1 MKKPENKI
9 FLKLFIVIIP
19 LLFTA
24 MTMNPRPDEGM
35 YPLSEISKLSL
46 KEAGL
51 KIPVSEVYNPN
62 GTSLIDALVS
72 TGGCTGSFVS
82 NDGLII
88 TNHHCSF
95 DAIVQASTPE
105 NNYLENGFVAKTKED
120 EIRTNIPCRI
130 TESYKDVSDIILKA
144 ANQAKDVTERTTLIT
159 KKIKELVTEE
169 ERKDSSIK
177 ANVSEMFVGK
187 SYILFRYKVINDVR
201 LVYAPPRN
209 IGEFGGESDNW
220 VWPRHTGDFSFLRAY
235 VAPDGKP
242 AKYSKD
248 NVPYHPKKF
257 LKVNADGVKE
267 GDFVFI
273 LGYPGRTFK
282 HQPSQFLQYQEEYQ
296 LPYIQ
301 SNYSWLIDLYKTFGD
316 NDSEYALHIAP
327 RIKSLANTEKNYR
340 GKLQGLKRLQLVE
353 KKQTEEKNLQDFI
366 NADAKL
372 KNEYGNVLYDISKV
386 YESINNTG
394 RIPYLISL
402 LTNYVNLYRLADIMI
417 DYNLE
422 MKKPDNERKTLYT
435 ENSKSN
441 LISTINSQYKTLF
454 PQADK
459 EIFKKFI
466 TEALTLPEFKNV
478 KALEYFRN
486 GNVEDLVNN
495 FYENSI
501 LLDSTKYFTL
511 LNSSDERINEVNDPL
526 LDFVS
531 DLKETERELI
541 KINSDNQGKLNVLL
555 AQFMDVKR
563 MYLNKTFVPD
573 ANSTLRLTY
582 GYIKGYSPADATYY
596 SPLTS
601 LKGIVEKGTEDG
613 DYKINKKLVELYN
626 NKDYGRFKD
635 KKLNDVPVAMLYN
648 TDTSG
653 GNSGSPVL
661 NAYGEIIGV
670 NYDRGFEATIND
682 YAWSDDYS
690 RSIGVDMRFV
700 FWVAQKISGADNI
713 VKEMGIKI

>member
-24 MTMNPRPDEGM
+24 MIMNPRPDEGM

-105 NNYLENGFVAKTKED
+105 NNYLENGFVAKTKKD

-316 NDSEYALHIAP
+316 NDPEYALHIAP

-372 KNEYGNVLYDISKV
+372 KNEYGNVLNEISKV
-386 YESINNTG
+386 YESINSTG
-394 RIPYLISL
+394 RIPYFITLM
-402 LTNYVNLYRLADIMI
+402 TNYVNLYRLADIMI
-417 DYNLE
+417 DYHIE

-435 ENSKSN
+435 ENSKNN
-441 LISTINSQYKTLF
+441 LTGTVNSLYATLF
-454 PQADK
+454 PQGDK
-459 EIFKKFI
+459 EIFKIFI
-466 TEALTLPEFKNV
+466 TEAVTLPEFKNI

-486 GNVEDLVNN
+486 GNVDELVSK
-495 FYENSI
+495 FYKNSI
-501 LLDSTKYFTL
+501 LLDSTKYFSL
-511 LNSSDERINEVNDPL
+511 LKSSDEEINEINDPL

-531 DLKETERELI
+531 ELKETERELM
-541 KINSDNQGKLNVLL
+541 KINS
-555 AQFMDVKR
+555 
-563 MYLNKTFVPD
+563 
-573 ANSTLRLTY
+573 
-582 GYIKGYSPADATYY
+582 
-596 SPLTS
+596 
-601 LKGIVEKGTEDG
+601 
-613 DYKINKKLVELYN
+613 
-626 NKDYGRFKD
+626 
-635 KKLNDVPVAMLYN
+635 
-648 TDTSG
+648 
-653 GNSGSPVL
+653 
-661 NAYGEIIGV
+661 
-670 NYDRGFEATIND
+670 
-682 YAWSDDYS
+682 
-690 RSIGVDMRFV
+690 
-700 FWVAQKISGADNI
+700 
-713 VKEMGIKI
+713 

>member
-235 VAPDGKP
+235 VAPD
-242 AKYSKD
+242 
-248 NVPYHPKKF
+248 
-257 LKVNADGVKE
+257 
-267 GDFVFI
+267 
-273 LGYPGRTFK
+273 
-282 HQPSQFLQYQEEYQ
+282 
-296 LPYIQ
+296 
-301 SNYSWLIDLYKTFGD
+301 
-316 NDSEYALHIAP
+316 
-327 RIKSLANTEKNYR
+327 
-340 GKLQGLKRLQLVE
+340 
-353 KKQTEEKNLQDFI
+353 
-366 NADAKL
+366 
-372 KNEYGNVLYDISKV
+372 
-386 YESINNTG
+386 
-394 RIPYLISL
+394 
-402 LTNYVNLYRLADIMI
+402 
-417 DYNLE
+417 
-422 MKKPDNERKTLYT
+422 
-435 ENSKSN
+435 
-441 LISTINSQYKTLF
+441 
-454 PQADK
+454 
-459 EIFKKFI
+459 
-466 TEALTLPEFKNV
+466 
-478 KALEYFRN
+478 
-486 GNVEDLVNN
+486 
-495 FYENSI
+495 
-501 LLDSTKYFTL
+501 
-511 LNSSDERINEVNDPL
+511 
-526 LDFVS
+526 
-531 DLKETERELI
+531 
-541 KINSDNQGKLNVLL
+541 
-555 AQFMDVKR
+555 
-563 MYLNKTFVPD
+563 
-573 ANSTLRLTY
+573 
-582 GYIKGYSPADATYY
+582 
-596 SPLTS
+596 
-601 LKGIVEKGTEDG
+601 
-613 DYKINKKLVELYN
+613 
-626 NKDYGRFKD
+626 
-635 KKLNDVPVAMLYN
+635 
-648 TDTSG
+648 
-653 GNSGSPVL
+653 
-661 NAYGEIIGV
+661 
-670 NYDRGFEATIND
+670 
-682 YAWSDDYS
+682 
-690 RSIGVDMRFV
+690 
-700 FWVAQKISGADNI
+700 
-713 VKEMGIKI
+713 

>member
-1 MKKPENKI
+1 
-9 FLKLFIVIIP
+9 
-19 LLFTA
+19 
-24 MTMNPRPDEGM
+24 
-35 YPLSEISKLSL
+35 
-46 KEAGL
+46 
-51 KIPVSEVYNPN
+51 
-62 GTSLIDALVS
+62 
-72 TGGCTGSFVS
+72 
-82 NDGLII
+82 
-88 TNHHCSF
+88 
-95 DAIVQASTPE
+95 
-105 NNYLENGFVAKTKED
+105 
-120 EIRTNIPCRI
+120 
-130 TESYKDVSDIILKA
+130 IILKA